1 MSRFAKL
8 AVATTVATMIL
19 VALGG
24 VVRAMEAGLGC
35 PDWPTCYG
43 AANPPSELAAGP
55 LKLAWIEHSHRLW
68 ASVVMALIVVLA
80 VAARRSATPPAVRR
94 ATLLL
99 VPAVLSQALLGALV
113 VWAKLDAETVT
124 LHLAGALTILALS
137 AYVMLHAVGRGP
149 ASGARLTGQG
159 PGRALLVVAAVTAGV
174 TFAQMLLGSSVTG
187 YDAGLAFTTFPSF
200 QGRLLPQLAAE
211 PAPWLH
217 AAHRALAYTLAG
229 LVAVLVVRVRRTPG
243 VEPLVTELVRL
254 AAVLV
259 LMQVALGAANIWWR
273 LSAWTVVP
281 HLVVG
286 SWIWLLTVVVVLRVR
301 WQAAPVDVAAPD
313 AAPGPARAEQ
323 LVSR

>member
-1 MSRFAKL
+1 MSRFARL
-8 AVATTVATMIL
+8 AVATMAATMVLI
-19 VALGG
+19 ALGG

-68 ASVVMALIVVLA
+68 ASVVMVLIVVLA
-80 VAARRSATPPAVRR
+80 VAARRTAQPPAVRR
-94 ATLLL
+94 ATALL

-113 VWAKLDAETVT
+113 VWARLDAETVT
-124 LHLAGALTILALS
+124 LHLGGALTILALS
-137 AYVMLHAVGRGP
+137 AYVVLHSLGLGP
-149 ASGARLTGQG
+149 TPGARLVSGG
-159 PGRALLVVAAVTAGV
+159 GRALSVVAIVTTAASFG
-174 TFAQMLLGSSVTG
+174 QMLLGSTVTG

-200 QGRLLPQLAAE
+200 SGRFLPPLVAE

-217 AAHRALAYTLAG
+217 VAHRALAYTLVV
-229 LVAVLVVRVRRTPG
+229 LFAVLAVRVRRTPG
-243 VEPLVTELVRL
+243 VEPLVVRL
-254 AAVLV
+254 SEVAAVLV
-259 LMQVALGAANIWWR
+259 LVQVGLGAANIWWR

-286 SWIWLLTVVVVLRVR
+286 SWIWLVAVVITLRVR
-301 WQAAPVDVAAPD
+301 WQHAPADVDVPRSS
-313 AAPGPARAEQ
+313 RAEQ

>member
-1 MSRFAKL
+1 MA
-8 AVATTVATMIL
+8 ATMVLI
-19 VALGG
+19 ALGG

-68 ASVVMALIVVLA
+68 ASVVMVLIVVLA
-80 VAARRSATPPAVRR
+80 VAARRTGQPAAVRR
-94 ATLLL
+94 ATALL

-113 VWAKLDAETVT
+113 VWARLDAETVT
-124 LHLAGALTILALS
+124 LHLGGALTILALS
-137 AYVMLHAVGRGP
+137 AYVVLRALGRGP
-149 ASGARLTGQG
+149 APGGRRTDGAGQ
-159 PGRALLVVAAVTAGV
+159 ALSVVALVAAVA
-174 TFAQMLLGSSVTG
+174 TFGQMLLGSSVTG

-217 AAHRALAYTLAG
+217 VAHRALAYTLVVLFAA
-229 LVAVLVVRVRRTPG
+229 LVLQVRRTPG
-243 VEPLVTELVRL
+243 VEPLVVRL
-254 AAVLV
+254 SRVAGVLV
-259 LMQVALGAANIWWR
+259 LVQVGLGAANIWWR

-286 SWIWLLTVVVVLRVR
+286 SWIWLVAVVITLRVR
-301 WQAAPVDVAAPD
+301 WQQAPSDLVAPD
-313 AAPGPARAEQ
+313 TQRAAQ

>member
-1 MSRFAKL
+1 MSRFARL
-8 AVATTVATMIL
+8 AVATTVSTMIL
-19 VALGG
+19 IALGG

-43 AANPPSELAAGP
+43 APNPPSELAAGP

-68 ASVVMALIVVLA
+68 ASVVMGLIVALA
-80 VAARRSATPPAVRR
+80 VAARRTDQPRAVRR

-99 VPAVLSQALLGALV
+99 VPAVVSQALLGALV

-137 AYVMLHAVGRGP
+137 AYVVLHATGRAPINPPPRGIGSP
-149 ASGARLTGQG
+149 S
-159 PGRALLVVAAVTAGV
+159 RALLVVATVTASV

-200 QGRLLPQLAAE
+200 QGRLLPALAAE

-217 AAHRALAYTLAG
+217 VAHRALAYTLAALFVV
-229 LVAVLVVRVRRTPG
+229 LVVQVRRRPDVDALVARLVRLGAVLVILQIG
-243 VEPLVTELVRL
+243 
-254 AAVLV
+254 
-259 LMQVALGAANIWWR
+259 LGAANIWWR

-286 SWIWLLTVVVVLRVR
+286 SWIWLVSVLVVLRTR
-301 WQAAPVDVAAPD
+301 WQAGTVAAVAPD
-313 AAPGPARAEQ
+313 VSRAEQ